1 MGQLCGRSW
10 AMIASRGGRLPAT
23 HRTVSGLALVH
34 QRLSALYEAP
44 AQRTRWQPCASRL
57 QRDPDAAR
65 SPACVW
71 GAGCREGTGAGR
83 VAQAP
88 APLRLLSQLER
99 LQYALWQH
107 AVLPKAPYGTAVPNA
122 PMPFEVKQC
131 AGEVLPEEAST
142 AAAPAL
148 TKQRRR
154 KYQKS
159 GRPHDWRT
167 RPDPFEGPWE
177 QITAWLTIPLMFT
190 PPLACLAPK
199 HQRCL

>member
-1 MGQLCGRSW
+1 
-10 AMIASRGGRLPAT
+10 
-23 HRTVSGLALVH
+23 
-34 QRLSALYEAP
+34 
-44 AQRTRWQPCASRL
+44 
-57 QRDPDAAR
+57 
-65 SPACVW
+65 
-71 GAGCREGTGAGR
+71 

-88 APLRLLSQLER
+88 DPLRLLSQLER